1 MPEGGFMEN
10 RSTTGSNWWD
20 KLGKPQYGGE
30 FVFRLNRKIV
40 NFDPYFGHHLT
51 QIHTGWMER
60 LHAVDW
66 TRNPA
71 VIDRR
76 KSALPT
82 SGKGHLAESW
92 EFTDPYTYVV
102 HLHQG
107 IHWQDLPPANGRE
120 FTADDVAFHFHRLY
134 GLGSGYTQPSPAREA
149 VAAMKELI
157 SVTATDKY
165 TVVFK
170 WKTSN
175 RSLIIESMEELG
187 TYQCIENPEAVR
199 KWGDLRD
206 WRHAVGTGPF
216 ILKEFVPDVSATLV
230 KNPDYWGHDE
240 RYPQNKLPYVD
251 KMRLL
256 IIEDQEKTLAEMRAG
271 RIDAADQISPLLAQE
286 LKRTNPEIL
295 QIFLTANTA
304 VTIDPRNDRPPF
316 NDLRVRK
323 ALQLAVDLPGI
334 AKNYYK
340 GSVEPYPSSL
350 TAREMKGWGFPYEE
364 WPQDLKDE
372 YAYNPALARKLLA
385 DAGYPDGFKTNI
397 VADTTGDLDLL
408 QVVKSYFADVGI
420 DMEIRPMDSTEWIAY
435 VLNGHKHDQLAQRT
449 ISPYGHRHDPVR
461 QLGRL
466 RAGSASNYLMI
477 DDALL
482 NAFQPAAIAATGES
496 QLKQLLRNANEY
508 IARQHFAISLLSPGS
523 YTLYQPWLKGFHGQ
537 FGAFCSAAGSPQM
550 LFFYPARFWIDHEL
564 KKKMGH

>member
-1 MPEGGFMEN
+1 MET

-82 SGKGHLAESW
+82 RGKGHLAESW
-92 EFTDPYTYVV
+92 EFTDPHTYVV

-149 VAAMKELI
+149 VAAMKELV
-157 SVTATDKY
+157 SVTAADRY

-206 WRHAVGTGPF
+206 WHHAVGTGPF
-216 ILKEFVPDVSATLV
+216 ILKEFLPDVSATLV
-230 KNPDYWGHDE
+230 KNPNYWGYDE

-323 ALQLAVDLPGI
+323 AMQLAIDLPGI
-334 AKNYYK
+334 AKNHYK

-435 VLNGHKHDQLAQRT
+435 VLNGHQHDQLAQRT

-477 DDALL
+477 DDAVL

-496 QLKQLLRNANEY
+496 QLKQLLRDANEY

-564 KKKMGH
+564 KKAMGH

>member
-1 MPEGGFMEN
+1 
-10 RSTTGSNWWD
+10 
-20 KLGKPQYGGE
+20 
-30 FVFRLNRKIV
+30 
-40 NFDPYFGHHLT
+40 
-51 QIHTGWMER
+51 
-60 LHAVDW
+60 
-66 TRNPA
+66 
-71 VIDRR
+71 
-76 KSALPT
+76 
-82 SGKGHLAESW
+82 
-92 EFTDPYTYVV
+92 
-102 HLHQG
+102 
-107 IHWQDLPPANGRE
+107 
-120 FTADDVAFHFHRLY
+120 
-134 GLGSGYTQPSPAREA
+134 
-149 VAAMKELI
+149 MKELI

-230 KNPDYWGHDE
+230 KNPNYWGHDE

-496 QLKQLLRNANEY
+496 QLKQLLRDANEY

>member
-1 MPEGGFMEN
+1 MEKKVA
-10 RSTTGSNWWD
+10 RWWE

-30 FVFRLNRKIV
+30 MVFRLNRKIV

-60 LHAVDW
+60 LHALDW
-66 TRNPA
+66 TQ
-71 VIDRR
+71 DL
-76 KSALPT
+76 SAISHDNT
-82 SGKGHLAESW
+82 KAQTNRGKGHLAESW

-102 HLHQG
+102 RLHHG
-107 IHWQDLPPANGRE
+107 IHWQDIPPANGRE
-120 FTADDVAFHFHRLY
+120 FTADDVAFHYHRLY

-149 VAAMKELI
+149 VAAMKELV

-170 WKTSN
+170 WRTSN
-175 RSLIIESMEELG
+175 QSLIIESMEELG
-187 TYQCIENPEAVR
+187 TYQCIENPEAVK

-206 WRHAVGTGPF
+206 WHHAVGTGPF

-230 KNPDYWGHDE
+230 KNPNYWGHDE
-240 RYPQNKLPYVD
+240 RYPQNKLPYID
-251 KMRLL
+251 KMTLR
-256 IIEDQEKTLAEMRAG
+256 IIPDQETTLAEMLAG
-271 RIDAADQISPLLAQE
+271 RIDAADQISPVLAQE

-295 QIFLTANTA
+295 QIYLTANTA

-316 NDLRVRK
+316 NDIRVRK
-323 ALQLAVDLPGI
+323 AMQLAIDLSGI

-350 TAREMKGWGFPYEE
+350 TSREMKGWGFPYEE

-385 DAGYPDGFKTNI
+385 DAGYPNGFKTNI
-397 VADTTGDLDLL
+397 VADTTGDMDLL
-408 QVVKSYFADVGI
+408 QIVKEYFADIGI

-449 ISPYGHRHDPVR
+449 IAPYGHRHDPFR
-461 QLGRL
+461 QMGRL
-466 RAGSASNYLMI
+466 RTGAASNYLMI
-477 DDALL
+477 NDAILDS
-482 NAFQPAAIAATGES
+482 FQPKAIAATSED
-496 QLKQLLRNANEY
+496 QVKQLLRDANEH

-523 YTLYQPWLKGFHGQ
+523 YTLYQPWLKGFNGQ
-537 FGAFCSAAGSPQM
+537 FGAFCSAAGSPQL
-550 LFFYPARFWIDHEL
+550 LFFYPARFWIDKEL

>member
-1 MPEGGFMEN
+1 MET

-82 SGKGHLAESW
+82 HGKGHLAESW

-120 FTADDVAFHFHRLY
+120 FTADAVAFHFHRLY

-230 KNPDYWGHDE
+230 KNPNYWGHDE

-350 TAREMKGWGFPYEE
+350 NAREMKGWGFPYEE

-477 DDALL
+477 DDAVL

-564 KKKMGH
+564 KKSMGH

>member
-1 MPEGGFMEN
+1 MEKKVA
-10 RSTTGSNWWD
+10 RWWE

-30 FVFRLNRKIV
+30 MVFRLNRKIV

-60 LHAVDW
+60 LHALDW
-66 TRNPA
+66 TQ
-71 VIDRR
+71 DL
-76 KSALPT
+76 SAISHDNT
-82 SGKGHLAESW
+82 KAQTNRGKGHLAESW

-102 HLHQG
+102 RLHHG
-107 IHWQDLPPANGRE
+107 IHWQDIPPANGRE
-120 FTADDVAFHFHRLY
+120 FTADDVAFHYHRLY

-149 VAAMKELI
+149 VAAMKELV

-170 WKTSN
+170 WRTSN
-175 RSLIIESMEELG
+175 QSLIIESMEELG
-187 TYQCIENPEAVR
+187 TYQCIENPEAVK

-206 WRHAVGTGPF
+206 WHHAVGTGPF

-230 KNPDYWGHDE
+230 KNPNYWGHDE
-240 RYPQNKLPYVD
+240 RYPQNKLPYID
-251 KMRLL
+251 KMTLR
-256 IIEDQEKTLAEMRAG
+256 IIPDQETTLSEMCAG
-271 RIDAADQISPLLAQE
+271 RIDAADQISPVLAQE

-295 QIFLTANTA
+295 QIYLTANTA

-316 NDLRVRK
+316 NDIRVRK
-323 ALQLAVDLPGI
+323 AMQLAIDLPGI

-350 TAREMKGWGFPYEE
+350 TSREMKGWGFPYEE

-385 DAGYPDGFKTNI
+385 EAGYPHGFKTNI
-397 VADTTGDLDLL
+397 VADTTGDMELL
-408 QVVKSYFADVGI
+408 KVVKTYFADIGI
-420 DMEIRPMDSTEWIAY
+420 DMEIREMESTDWIAY
-435 VLNGHKHDQLAQRT
+435 VLNGHQHDQLAQRT
-449 ISPYGHRHDPVR
+449 IAPYGHRHDPIR
-461 QLGRL
+461 QMGRL
-466 RAGSASNYLMI
+466 RTGAASNYLMI
-477 DDALL
+477 NDAILDS
-482 NAFQPAAIAATGES
+482 FQPKAIAATSEDEV
-496 QLKQLLRNANEY
+496 KQLLRDANEH

-537 FGAFCSAAGSPQM
+537 FGAFCSAAGSPQL
-550 LFFYPARFWIDHEL
+550 LFFYPARFWIDHDL
-564 KKKMGH
+564 KKSMGH

>member
-1 MPEGGFMEN
+1 MEKNEITGGH
-10 RSTTGSNWWD
+10 WWD
-20 KLGKPQYGGE
+20 KLGKPEYGGE

-51 QIHTGWMER
+51 QIHTGYMER
-60 LHAVDW
+60 LHAADW
-66 TRNPA
+66 TRDLTA
-71 VIDRR
+71 VSHDKRELATR
-76 KSALPT
+76 
-82 SGKGHLAESW
+82 GKGHLAETW
-92 EFTDPYTYVV
+92 EFTDPHTYVV
-102 HLHQG
+102 HLHKD
-107 IHWQDLPPANGRE
+107 IRWQDIPPANGRE
-120 FTADDVAFHFHRLY
+120 FTADDVVFHFHRLY
-134 GLGSGYTQPSPAREA
+134 GLGSGYTQPSQAREA
-149 VAAMKELI
+149 VAAMKELV
-157 SVTATDKY
+157 SVTAADRY

-170 WKTSN
+170 WRTSN
-175 RSLIIESMEELG
+175 QSLIIESMEELG

-206 WRHAVGTGPF
+206 WHHAVGTGPF
-216 ILKEFVPDVSATLV
+216 ILKEFVPDVSATFI
-230 KNPDYWGHDE
+230 KNPHYWGHDE

-251 KMRLL
+251 GMKLL
-256 IIEDQEKTLAEMRAG
+256 IIPDQEKTLAEMRAG
-271 RIDAADQISPLLAQE
+271 RIDAADQISPMLAQE

-316 NDLRVRK
+316 NGIRVRK
-323 ALQLAVDLPGI
+323 AMQLAIDLPGI

-372 YAYNPALARKLLA
+372 YTYNPGLARKLLA
-385 DAGYPDGFKTNI
+385 DAGYPHGFKTNI
-397 VADTTGDLDLL
+397 VADDTGDMELL
-408 QVVKSYFADVGI
+408 EVIKAYFADVGI

-435 VLNGHKHDQLAQRT
+435 VLNGHKHDQLAQRP

-461 QLGRL
+461 QMGRL

-477 DDALL
+477 NDAVL
-482 NAFQPAAIAATGES
+482 NAFQPAAIAATSED
-496 QLKQLLRNANEY
+496 QVKKLLRDTNEH

-523 YTLYQPWLKGFHGQ
+523 YTLYQPWLKGFNGQ

-550 LFFYPARFWIDHEL
+550 LFFYPARFWIDHTL
-564 KKKMGH
+564 KKAMKAPSP

>member
-1 MPEGGFMEN
+1 MEN

-134 GLGSGYTQPSPAREA
+134 GLGGGYTQPSPAREA

-230 KNPDYWGHDE
+230 KNPNYWGHDE

-477 DDALL
+477 DDAVL

-496 QLKQLLRNANEY
+496 QLKQLLRDANEY

-564 KKKMGH
+564 KKSMGH

>member
-1 MPEGGFMEN
+1 MPEGGFMEK
-10 RSTTGSNWWD
+10 RSITGSNWWD

-82 SGKGHLAESW
+82 HGKGHLAESW

-477 DDALL
+477 DDAVL

>member
-1 MPEGGFMEN
+1 MEN

-82 SGKGHLAESW
+82 HGKGHLAESW

-230 KNPDYWGHDE
+230 KNPNYWGHDE

-477 DDALL
+477 DDAVL

-564 KKKMGH
+564 KKSMGH